1 MPNDD
6 FSSKTRRKSLKRKVR
21 WGRMIAFLLV
31 LSLLGIIAAG
41 LISAVKYIFFSPPGN
56 FAATIP
62 HGKTADSEFLKNNIN
77 ILVMG
82 LDGQKGD
89 GSDKPRRSDSILVCS
104 FDVERKNVAFL
115 SVPRDT
121 RVRIPNKGM
130 DKINHAYAYGG
141 EMLARQVTA
150 DFLSMPVSYHVVL
163 DTEAFMHIVDILGGI
178 GVYVENDMD
187 YEDPYQKL
195 YIHIKK
201 GYQKLDGEN
210 SIKYVRY
217 RSDELGDVGRV
228 LRQQKF
234 MKAFCETLFSS
245 NGLLKAAY
253 LRPVFAEGVKTDIS
267 MSALFKMALSFK
279 KYSKEG
285 INFGML
291 PGEFETVDD
300 VSYWITDP
308 VDVMHELDKL
318 GIKYLK

>member
-1 MPNDD
+1 MSYND
-6 FSSKTRRKSLKRKVR
+6 FSSKTKRKSLKRKVR
-21 WGRMIAFLLV
+21 WGRMVAVLLAV
-31 LSLLGIIAAG
+31 TCLLLMAAG
-41 LISAVKYIFFSPPGN
+41 MVSFVNYMFFAPPETTAV
-56 FAATIP
+56 TLP
-62 HGKTADSEFLKNNIN
+62 HGKTAGSEFLKNNIN

-89 GSDKPRRSDSILVCS
+89 GADKPRRSDSVLLCS
-104 FDVERKNVAFL
+104 FDTENKNVACL
-115 SVPRDT
+115 SIPRDT
-121 RVRIPNKGM
+121 RARIPQKGI

-141 EMLARQVTA
+141 AALSRQTVA
-150 DFLSMPVSYHVVL
+150 DFLNVPVSYHVVL
-163 DTEAFMHIVDILGGI
+163 DNESFMQIVDILGGI

-187 YEDPYQKL
+187 YEDPYQGL

-201 GYQKLDGEN
+201 GYQKLNGED

-234 MKAFCETLFSS
+234 MKAFCEELFSV
-245 NGLLKAAY
+245 NGIFKLPY
-253 LRPVFAEGVKTDIS
+253 LQPVFAEAVKTDLS
-267 MSALFKMALSFK
+267 AYALFKMMLSFK

-285 INFGML
+285 IKFEML